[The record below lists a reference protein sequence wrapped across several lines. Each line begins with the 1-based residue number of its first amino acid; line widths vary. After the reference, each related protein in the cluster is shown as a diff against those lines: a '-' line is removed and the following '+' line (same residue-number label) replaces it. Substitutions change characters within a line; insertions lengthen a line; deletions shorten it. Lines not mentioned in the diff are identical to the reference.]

1 MNFGFDIED
10 AVSVSSQ
17 VSSDMMVGSA
27 VVVLVAGLGFFGRLI
42 FVAFGDRLGGL
53 NPLRGVSGWGLIG
66 VSAVLL
72 AGGLVMAGKQRPVI
86 IGFKARVVD
95 PFVVSVLKRDSCDVS
110 GEKYCV
116 VVFEEGR
123 EIFVNWY
130 DRRVS
135 MFQIVNEL
143 DYNPVRVSP
152 YSVARAR

>member
-10 AVSVSSQ
+10 AMSASSQ
-17 VSSDMMVGSA
+17 VSGDMIGVSGI
-27 VVVLVAGLGFFGRLI
+27 VLTVAALGFIGRLV
-42 FVAFGDRLGGL
+42 FVVFGDRLGGL

-66 VSAVLL
+66 VAAALL
-72 AGGLVMAGKQRPVI
+72 AGGLVMTGKHRPVI
-86 IGFKARVVD
+86 IGLKARLVD

-116 VVFEEGR
+116 VVFEEDR

-135 MFQIVNEL
+135 MFKIVNKL
-143 DYNPVRVSP
+143 DFNPIRVSP
-152 YSVARAR
+152 RPVSRAH